1 LIILLKILKILKFL
15 FEKNDYFFFL
25 IIFISM
31 ASEAEFHNAEN
42 EKSMMI
48 KIDFRSLN
56 QTVDSWDYNR
66 EIKPEIV
73 EKLFENIQDKSNN
86 IIWILTA
93 VKERRSNILF
103 LIDGQHR
110 YEAIK
115 KIMQNDIDFTEDK
128 FVFIQVYLVDS
139 IEEED
144 DYIRDL
150 FIKINN
156 TEPFNIYDIPSIQ
169 NIKIIKMIIKD
180 RILKNGISTIGKN
193 HSSHQPK
200 IHKKT
205 IYAKLNQYNNY
216 IKDLTDEIILYNLKI
231 INNYIGLK
239 NYKEIF
245 DNEKE
250 ADKQSNKKAWEKANE
265 LKFYLGFKHCNEKF
279 LIDNIIKN
287 IGNPEIFI

>member
-1 LIILLKILKILKFL
+1 MTSSDVPQYYNANNNSIL
-15 FEKNDYFFFL
+15 
-25 IIFISM
+25 S
-31 ASEAEFHNAEN
+31 EN

-48 KIDFRSLN
+48 KIDYRSLN
-56 QTVDSWDYNR
+56 QTVETWDYNR

-73 EKLFENIQDKSNN
+73 EKLFENINDKSNY
-86 IIWILTA
+86 IIWTLTA
-93 VKERRSNILF
+93 IKERKSNTLF

-110 YEAIK
+110 FEAIK
-115 KIMQNDIDFTEDK
+115 KFMQNDIDFKEDK

-156 TEPFNIYDIPSIQ
+156 HEPFNINDIPSIQ

-180 RILKNGISTIGKN
+180 KILKNGISTIGKTQIA
-193 HSSHQPK
+193 HQPK

-205 IYAKLNQYNNY
+205 IYAKLNEYNIF
-216 IKDLTDEIILYNLKI
+216 IKDLSDETIIQNLKI

-239 NYKEIF
+239 SYKEIF

-250 ADKQSNKKAWEKANE
+250 ADKQANKNAWEKAKE
-265 LKFYLGFKHCNEKF
+265 LKFYLGFRNCGSKF

-287 IGNPEIFI
+287 IGNPEIFIVV

>member
-1 LIILLKILKILKFL
+1 MTSATSSDVPEYHNSEKDNSIL
-15 FEKNDYFFFL
+15 
-25 IIFISM
+25 S
-31 ASEAEFHNAEN
+31 EN

-48 KIDFRSLN
+48 KMDYRSLN
-56 QTVDSWDYNR
+56 QNVETWDYNR

-73 EKLFENIQDKSNN
+73 DKLFENIKDKSNY
-86 IIWILTA
+86 IIWTLTA
-93 VKERRSNILF
+93 VKERKSNTLY

-110 YEAIK
+110 HEAIK
-115 KIMQNDIDFTEDK
+115 KFMQNDIDFKEDK

-156 TEPFNIYDIPSIQ
+156 NEPFNINDIPSIL

-180 RILKNGISTIGKN
+180 KILKNGISTIGKN
-193 HSSHQPK
+193 QTANQPK

-205 IYAKLNQYNNY
+205 IYAKLNEYNIF
-216 IKDLTDEIILYNLKI
+216 IKDLSDEIILQNLKI

-239 NYKEIF
+239 SYKEIF

-250 ADKQSNKKAWEKANE
+250 ADKQANKNAWEKAKE
-265 LKFYLGFKHCNEKF
+265 LKFYLGFKNCNQKF
-279 LIDNIIKN
+279 IIDNIIKN
-287 IGNPEIFI
+287 IRNPEIFI

>member
-1 LIILLKILKILKFL
+1 
-15 FEKNDYFFFL
+15 
-25 IIFISM
+25 M
-31 ASEAEFHNAEN
+31 ASEAEFHNAENYSILSEN

-56 QTVDSWDYNR
+56 QTVDNWDYNR

-86 IIWILTA
+86 IIWTLTA
-93 VKERRSNILF
+93 IKERISNSLF
-103 LIDGQHR
+103 LIDGQQR

-115 KIMQNDIDFTEDK
+115 KFMQNDIDFREDK

-150 FIKINN
+150 LIKINN
-156 TEPFNIYDIPSIQ
+156 NSPLNISDFPSKR
-169 NIKIIKMIIKD
+169 NIKLIKKIIKDK
-180 RILKNGISTIGKN
+180 ILKNGIITNEKTQTA
-193 HSSHQPK
+193 HQPR

-205 IYAKLNQYNNY
+205 LHTKFNEYNSY
-216 IKDLTDEIILYNLKI
+216 IKDFTDEIIIQNLKI
-231 INNYIGLK
+231 INNYISLK

-250 ADKQSNKKAWEKANE
+250 AEKQSNKNAWEKAKE
-265 LKFYLGFKHCNEKF
+265 LKFYLGFRNSNSKF
-279 LIDNIIKN
+279 IIDNIIKN